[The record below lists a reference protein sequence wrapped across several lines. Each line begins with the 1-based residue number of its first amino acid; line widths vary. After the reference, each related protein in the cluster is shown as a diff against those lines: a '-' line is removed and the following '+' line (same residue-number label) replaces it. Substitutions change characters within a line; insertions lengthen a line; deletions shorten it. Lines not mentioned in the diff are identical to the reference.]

1 MTPPR
6 AEVPLAPVRPEELA
20 HLPTIHRILA
30 HLNDPSAGAGELVAL
45 CARLPSL
52 STRLVQTAQ
61 RSAHRGGTERVD
73 WALSVLGIRGF
84 SQVLMDYL
92 EELTILKAELDDDGA
107 PSSRRS
113 A

>member
-1 MTPPR
+1 MSSSR

-20 HLPTIHRILA
+20 HLPTLHRILA
-30 HLNDPSAGAGELVAL
+30 HLNDPSAGPGELVAL

-52 STRLVQTAQ
+52 SARLVQTAQ
-61 RSAHRGGTERVD
+61 RTSHRGGTERLD
-73 WALSVLGIRGF
+73 WALAVLGSRGF
-84 SQVLMDYL
+84 NEVLMDYL
-92 EELTILKAELDDDGA
+92 EDLTILKAELDDDGA